1 MNQKKIFYSLF
12 FNDLLSDFGD
22 TLYYLSLMNYV
33 ILLPDSQLALSII
46 TLSETIPI
54 FFKIMMGYLA
64 DKTKNKIHFIM
75 LTQVFRF
82 ILYLLVGF
90 LISFNPALWVI
101 LTISAINLLSDLAG
115 QFENSLYLPIE
126 LQLIEE
132 EEREQVFATTQSIAS
147 ILNILF
153 KLSGAVLVTLISYQ
167 ALAFINATT
176 FLVCALFMLLLRS
189 QLAPLQK
196 VEDRTDIEEEN
207 ETEHHFLQEIK
218 SAILHLK
225 NIPHLLDYL
234 LIIACLN
241 GLFSIITPLIIAGIT
256 HNKNFTIIN
265 AATTISL
272 AGVILTVAN
281 ILGNISA
288 NTIFQNVALKKIL
301 YFALLG
307 LPFLFLS
314 FLIQNI
320 WFCFLLLFLLGIA
333 SGAASPK
340 FYGFLMNNLS
350 PEKIG
355 LFMSEIG
362 TTMQLGIVG
371 AQLSFSILIASI
383 SPVAISYFYLIIS
396 TLFTCWIFIK
406 QRKKRT
412 KGLL

>member
-383 SPVAISYFYLIIS
+383 SPVTISYFYLIIS
-396 TLFTCWIFIK
+396 ALFTCWIFIK

>member
-207 ETEHHFLQEIK
+207 ETEHHFLQEIE

>member
-218 SAILHLK
+218 SAILHLM